1 MSPGT
6 LQLLESMHHSPVKE
20 YRIND
25 GRVEARVL
33 DYRSERKTSW
43 REVSPAQLS
52 SHVRGNTNVARWL
65 ERNLG
70 WRRLLRAC
78 VGLEPTETCRVPD
91 HQVAYVSVKKQA
103 VS

>member
-1 MSPGT
+1 MSSGNM
-6 LQLLESMHHSPVKE
+6 QLVESMSHSPCQE

-25 GRVEARVL
+25 GKVEARVL

-52 SHVRGNTNVARWL
+52 RHVRGNTNVARWL

-78 VGLEPTETCRVPD
+78 VGLGPTEICGGPD
-91 HQVAYVSVKKQA
+91 HVRDPQRLTMLS
-103 VS
+103 

>member
-1 MSPGT
+1 MN
-6 LQLLESMHHSPVKE
+6 HSPVEE
-20 YRIND
+20 YRLND
-25 GRVEARVL
+25 GKVEARVL
-33 DYRSERKTSW
+33 DYRSERKTGW

-52 SHVRGNTNVARWL
+52 RHVNTNVARWL

-78 VGLEPTETCRVPD
+78 VGLEPTEICGVLD
-91 HQVAYVSVKKQA
+91 HQAAYVSVEKQA